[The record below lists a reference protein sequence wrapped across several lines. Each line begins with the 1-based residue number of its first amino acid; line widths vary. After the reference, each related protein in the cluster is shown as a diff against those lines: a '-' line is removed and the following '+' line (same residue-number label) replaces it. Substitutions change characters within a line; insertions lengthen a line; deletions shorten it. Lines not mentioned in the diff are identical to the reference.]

1 MWRWWRVRLSRT
13 ALWNP
18 TLGIVDNHAAF
29 CSQIWM
35 HVPALGVDCLVQFSD
50 PSNIGIGGASVS
62 RILVLDD
69 PLRLRSWWCIRLWI
83 SHILRAEEGLGWT
96 RRGKIKR
103 CIYGV
108 ISKAFL
114 EGTTK
119 FWQLNALQTLLQER
133 TSFTNLT
140 HVIDQILMSSH
151 VILHMHTLPHLV
163 LSLLLELEEIIAA
176 IGFQTMRPVV
186 LVDFV
191 SCA

>member
-1 MWRWWRVRLSRT
+1 M
-13 ALWNP
+13 
-18 TLGIVDNHAAF
+18 
-29 CSQIWM
+29 
-35 HVPALGVDCLVQFSD
+35 
-50 PSNIGIGGASVS
+50 
-62 RILVLDD
+62 
-69 PLRLRSWWCIRLWI
+69 
-83 SHILRAEEGLGWT
+83 
-96 RRGKIKR
+96 
-103 CIYGV
+103 

-163 LSLLLELEEIIAA
+163 LPLLLELEEIIAA